1 LQYRRDIDGLRAVA
15 VIPVV
20 LFHAGV
26 GPFVGGFVGV
36 DIFFVISGFL
46 ITSLILDEM
55 SSGRFT
61 IASFYERRVRRI
73 FPALFTL
80 ILFCCVAGYFVLSPP
95 EYADLG
101 ASAQA
106 ATAFS
111 SNILFWNQ
119 ADYFAPPAEL
129 KPLLHTWSLA
139 VEEQFYILFP
149 IFLTILVRY
158 FRGWTA
164 AAIIFFAA
172 ASLGLSI
179 WGIWNAPTATF
190 YLAPTRAWE
199 LLLGSLL
206 ALGFISGPTSTR
218 VRNGLSLAGL
228 ALILWG
234 VFMFSKQTA
243 FPGLAALVP
252 CVGTALLI
260 AFGGHQGT
268 VTNRLLSAR
277 PVVAVGLISYSL
289 YLWHWP
295 LLVFAKYYANRELE
309 PTEVLALIVAA
320 AVVSTISWR
329 FIEVP
334 VRNRHGYFSRKS
346 LFVWSA
352 VVAFALIG
360 IGILIYASDGIPS
373 RLDAEA
379 ARLSAASSDV
389 WEERSHCFSGIG
401 RPPTPT
407 DVAAGRVCRIGSK
420 DAATPSFI
428 LWGDSHAAAIAPAI
442 DQAAAQANQVGLF
455 AGYAGCPPVLG
466 IKRFDKS
473 ESHECRQFNNAVL
486 RLIADSGIKTVIL
499 HARWAR
505 YFEDDAFGTEL
516 PARLSTSSG
525 EGKNFQA
532 ITGGLDRTVESLA
545 GLGAHTIVIASIP
558 EVGYN
563 VPSSLARAAFLQRPP
578 LALPRKADFDLR
590 QHRTNVAFAELERDY
605 HVTVIHPSRYLCND
619 STCAILKQGRPLYQ
633 DEDHLSRF
641 GALQLDFLFEG
652 IFGNLDKAHESALPV
667 EK

>member
-1 LQYRRDIDGLRAVA
+1 MQYRRDIDGLRGVA

-46 ITSLILDEM
+46 ITSLILDETLA
-55 SSGRFT
+55 GQFT
-61 IASFYERRVRRI
+61 IVNFYERRVRRI

-80 ILFCCVAGYFVLSPP
+80 ILFCCVVGYFVLAPP
-95 EYADLG
+95 EFADLG

-119 ADYFAPPAEL
+119 ADYFAPPAEI

-149 IFLTILVRY
+149 VFLTILVRH
-158 FRGWTA
+158 FRGSTA
-164 AAIIFFAA
+164 AAIAFFAA

-179 WGIWNAPTATF
+179 WGVKNAPTATF

-206 ALGFISGPTSTR
+206 ALGFISRPISMR
-218 VRNGLSLAGL
+218 ARNWLSLTGL
-228 ALILWG
+228 ALILG
-234 VFMFSKQTA
+234 SVFLFSKQTT

-252 CVGTALLI
+252 CIGTALLI
-260 AFGGHQGT
+260 AFGGNQGT
-268 VTNRLLSAR
+268 VTNRLLSTR
-277 PVVAVGLISYSL
+277 PFVAVGLISYSL

-295 LLVFAKYYANRELE
+295 LLVFAKYYANRKLE
-309 PTEVLALIVAA
+309 PAEVLALIVV
-320 AVVSTISWR
+320 AVVMSIISWR
-329 FIEVP
+329 FIELP
-334 VRNRHGYFSRKS
+334 ARNRNGYFSRRS

-352 VVAFALIG
+352 VVAFVLIG
-360 IGILIYASDGIPS
+360 IGALIYASDGIPS
-373 RLDAEA
+373 RLDAQA
-379 ARLSAASSDV
+379 ARLSAASRDV
-389 WEERSHCFSGIG
+389 WEERKHCFSGIS
-401 RPPTPT
+401 RPPTPS
-407 DVAAGRVCRIGSK
+407 DVAAGHVCRIGSK
-420 DAATPSFI
+420 DVVTPSFM

-455 AGYAGCPPVLG
+455 VGYAGCPPALG
-466 IKRFDKS
+466 IMRFDKP

-486 RLIADSGIKTVIL
+486 KLIADSGIKKVIL

-505 YFEDDAFGTEL
+505 YFEDTAFGSEL
-516 PARLSTSSG
+516 PVQLSTSR
-525 EGKNFQA
+525 GKDQNYQA
-532 ITGGLDRTVESLA
+532 MTRALNRTVETLA
-545 GLGAHTIVIASIP
+545 ELGAQVTVIASVP

-578 LALPRKADFDLR
+578 LALPRKLDFELR
-590 QHRTNVAFAELERDY
+590 QHRTHIALAELESDY
-605 HVTVIHPSRYLCND
+605 HIRVIHPSRYLCDN
-619 STCAILKQGRPLYQ
+619 SACAILKHGRPLYH

-641 GALQLDFLFEG
+641 GALQVGFLFEE
-652 IFGNLDKAHESALPV
+652 IFGKMDRSHESAASV
-667 EK
+667 E